1 MGVTLKTAYLTIP
14 VSDFQQSIEW
24 YGKHFGFKVVTK
36 DPFYVELQNDLGIRI
51 LLQQNVHN
59 LHSHF
64 VYPDGALQSSYG
76 FIVDDAESVYQYL
89 LSNGVKVGEFFNYQ
103 GKSFSFY
110 DPDGNFIEIWSLPET
125 K

>member
-1 MGVTLKTAYLTIP
+1 MAVELKTAYLTIP
-14 VSDFQQSIEW
+14 VSNFQRSIEW
-24 YGKHFGFKVVTK
+24 YGEHFGFKVVTE
-36 DPFYVELQNDLGIRI
+36 DPFYVELQNESGIRI
-51 LLQQNVHN
+51 LLQQNEHD

-76 FIVDDAESVYQYL
+76 FIVDDAESVYHCL
-89 LSNGVKVGEFFNYQ
+89 IGRGVKVGDLFNYQ

-110 DPDGNFIEIWSLPET
+110 DPDGNFIEIWSLPES